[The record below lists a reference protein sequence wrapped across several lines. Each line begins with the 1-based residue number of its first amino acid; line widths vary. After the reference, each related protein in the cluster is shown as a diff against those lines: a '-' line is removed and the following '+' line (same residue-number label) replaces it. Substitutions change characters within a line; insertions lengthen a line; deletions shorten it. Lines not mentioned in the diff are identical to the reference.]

1 MQNGQSSGPV
11 TGPPPPAAGPKR
23 HRTSNGAVAAGAS
36 TSDSLVPAVQADL
49 QAVADKQ
56 LQVIKPL
63 ARVYF
68 KTQKKHNRF
77 TALRAA
83 NKVPNTLRGQL
94 FGTFKFR
101 CPDKT
106 VRETTQ
112 AAINTLKT
120 SFAEAVFKEMADG
133 FKDANDAAKSAL
145 DTAVAAASVNLQA
158 SFNTLRQQQ
167 SHGSTDPR
175 MQKTF
180 RHVQVDMEAAI
191 ARLLIQM
198 RDSIVGRPPPPPP
211 PPAPAAAA
219 GGGPSGAA
227 GAGQAAPMDADNP
240 GPLNQEGLGD
250 QQAAA
255 APILTKAEVEQLIA
269 ATVQKIVH
277 KSKPAQPK
285 QRQRQQAQQQQPPR
299 RNQHQGR
306 QFVVLQNPRY
316 QGYVNKPGQQRF
328 IQGLRPPPPMRQPRY
343 NHQQQ
348 QQFKQPA
355 LFHQGPPGFRGYP
368 SPNNNAAP
376 GGQPIR
382 GPAIPRGRNG
392 GRRNTM
398 NGYGTTGDWP
408 GQGRRRHY
416 N

>member
-1 MQNGQSSGPV
+1 VQ
-11 TGPPPPAAGPKR
+11 T
-23 HRTSNGAVAAGAS
+23 
-36 TSDSLVPAVQADL
+36 DLLV
-49 QAVADKQ
+49 VADSQ
-56 LQVIKPL
+56 LQVIKSL
-63 ARVYF
+63 ARTCF
-68 KTQKKHNRF
+68 KTQKKHHRF

-112 AAINTLKT
+112 AAINTLKD
-120 SFAEAVFKEMADG
+120 SCADAVFKEMADG
-133 FKDANDAAKSAL
+133 FKDAYDAAKREL
-145 DTAVAAASVNLQA
+145 DDAVAAASVKLLA
-158 SFNTLRQQQ
+158 SFNTIKQQQ
-167 SHGSTDPR
+167 AHGSTDPR

-191 ARLLIQM
+191 ARLLIHM
-198 RDSIVGRPPPPPP
+198 RDAIVGRPPPPPP

-219 GGGPSGAA
+219 GTSAAAGGGAA
-227 GAGQAAPMDADNP
+227 RAAEGGQPAPMDDDTA
-240 GPLNQEGLGD
+240 GPLNQEGAGE

-269 ATVQKIVH
+269 AAMKNAVT
-277 KSKPAQPK
+277 KPKPGAQPK
-285 QRQRQQAQQQQPPR
+285 QRRQQQQQAQQQPPR

-316 QGYVNKPGQQRF
+316 QGFVNMPGQPRAPGF
-328 IQGLRPPPPMRQPRY
+328 RNAPPRRQQRY

-348 QQFKQPA
+348 QQVNQAGP
-355 LFHQGPPGFRGYP
+355 FHQGPPGFRGHP
-368 SPNNNAAP
+368 RPNNYAVP
-376 GGQPIR
+376 GDQPIR

-392 GRRNTM
+392 GRRNTP
-398 NGYGTTGDWP
+398 NSYAAADDWL
-408 GQGRRRHY
+408 GQGRRRRYH
-416 N
+416 